1 MIIKDQILLAQLR
14 NGDVKVFENLFHRN
28 YSGMCKYAVS
38 ILKKDE
44 LAEEV
49 VQDVFYNIWKNRRE
63 LEIHNLQSYLY
74 RSVYNNSM
82 MILRKHKREIRL
94 DESWAESQKHP
105 SASPV
110 ETLDRKEI
118 DDLVV
123 STLDKLPER
132 TREIFTLNR
141 FEGLRYK
148 EIAEKLSVSVKTV
161 EANMGRALKA
171 LRTSLGEY
179 GS

>member
-1 MIIKDQILLAQLR
+1 
-14 NGDVKVFENLFHRN
+14 
-28 YSGMCKYAVS
+28 
-38 ILKKDE
+38 
-44 LAEEV
+44 
-49 VQDVFYNIWKNRRE
+49 
-63 LEIHNLQSYLY
+63 
-74 RSVYNNSM
+74 M

-94 DESWAESQKHP
+94 VESWAESQKHP